1 MNETG
6 HCQIWILRRG
16 PKLKKLRN
24 WEKKRNKNVSFYLNI
39 SLPVRI
45 FLVAVWFLDPSF
57 NHPVK
62 DLEILK
68 YDLWLT
74 DRI

>member
-1 MNETG
+1 M
-6 HCQIWILRRG
+6 RRVTV
-16 PKLKKLRN
+16 KYEFYDADLN
-24 WEKKRNKNVSFYLNI
+24 WKNWEIEKKRNKNVSFYLNI